1 MYICT
6 NHAERNVDGLQRCL
20 SNCIIRFQGNMNQ
33 VLAVSFSPFDSRKF
47 VTCGKQHQ
55 VTFWE
60 LEDNK
65 LKQSRGRMSVS
76 YRHFFSFGTL
86 ALCELLHPYS
96 KDLKIQA
103 SKPGLAPLFVALPG
117 NYIVG

>member
-1 MYICT
+1 
-6 NHAERNVDGLQRCL
+6 
-20 SNCIIRFQGNMNQ
+20 MNQ
-33 VLAVSFSPFDSRKF
+33 ILAMSFSPFDSRQF

-76 YRHFFSFGTL
+76 GGHVYLCTHGFRNANAQAINRALSKQRRQQERHHDG
-86 ALCELLHPYS
+86 
-96 KDLKIQA
+96 
-103 SKPGLAPLFVALPG
+103 
-117 NYIVG
+117 

>member
-1 MYICT
+1 
-6 NHAERNVDGLQRCL
+6 
-20 SNCIIRFQGNMNQ
+20 MNQ
-33 VLAVSFSPFDSRKF
+33 VLAVSFSPFDSRQF

-76 YRHFFSFGTL
+76 
-86 ALCELLHPYS
+86 
-96 KDLKIQA
+96 
-103 SKPGLAPLFVALPG
+103 
-117 NYIVG
+117 